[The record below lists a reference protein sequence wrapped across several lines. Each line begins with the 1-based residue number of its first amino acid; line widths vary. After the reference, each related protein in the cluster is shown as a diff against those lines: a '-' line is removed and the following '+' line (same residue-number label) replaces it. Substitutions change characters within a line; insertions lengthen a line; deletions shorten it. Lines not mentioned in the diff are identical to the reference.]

1 MEEDDGRLKDD
12 IEASGQFKCWC
23 FQYSGETRKRRR
35 RECVQCSTCHFVMPV
50 GSSEREVWEVWAS
63 RFAPDK
69 SPEDNRNLGNIALE
83 VVIKALKLNVKS
95 RA

>member
-1 MEEDDGRLKDD
+1 
-12 IEASGQFKCWC
+12 
-23 FQYSGETRKRRR
+23 
-35 RECVQCSTCHFVMPV
+35 MPV